1 MPFLL
6 SRKNPTATQGPV
18 NLYFTA
24 YVNEFPV
31 DALLDRGSNT
41 TCISENVSKKL
52 KLQFDRKLEV
62 RINQHTSSTK
72 SLGRVRITLK
82 IGKLAKTLNVHVVRG
97 METEL
102 GLNIMG
108 SFQLLPDFSNP
119 LCGTV
124 STPLGTSFN
133 QQNDNQA
140 HGKHESEIIYLA
152 KEQLRE
158 LLAKHSGIFF
168 TSQTNLEITNAQ
180 EIRNNHY

>member
-72 SLGRVRITLK
+72 TLGRVRITLK
-82 IGKLAKTLNVHVVRG
+82 TGKLAKTLNVHVVRG

-102 GLNIMG
+102 GLNY
-108 SFQLLPDFSNP
+108 
-119 LCGTV
+119 
-124 STPLGTSFN
+124 
-133 QQNDNQA
+133 
-140 HGKHESEIIYLA
+140 HGQFPIVA
-152 KEQLRE
+152 
-158 LLAKHSGIFF
+158 
-168 TSQTNLEITNAQ
+168 
-180 EIRNNHY
+180 